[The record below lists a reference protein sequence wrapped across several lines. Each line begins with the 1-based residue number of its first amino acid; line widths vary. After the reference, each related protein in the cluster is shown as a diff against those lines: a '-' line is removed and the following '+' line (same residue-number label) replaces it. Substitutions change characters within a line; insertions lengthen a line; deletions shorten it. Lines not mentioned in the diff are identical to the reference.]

1 MENTQQPPQMISLED
16 IATKTFDKTQET
28 APTLAEQMLPT
39 PPEVVTP
46 PKIEDVVTT
55 PPATEGQ
62 PKATRYSEKIK
73 NLIEDGF
80 LEDVSIT
87 LDDKEV
93 FISEIDIQDKDTY
106 DSILESIKAEKKKQ
120 REEKYISKEGLDETF
135 LKIVETRKA
144 GGNVNEIIK
153 ENVSAIDQ
161 LSNLKNTLDS
171 VEIADAEKEQLAIN
185 IVAQNLQ
192 QKGLSQKVIQA
203 QIEDYIESGN
213 LETQANTILDIH
225 LELHGQ
231 AIEQKKQVELQ
242 RIEKEKEDFKT
253 FKKTISSAYKEFGLP
268 DAIQKVLVENAT
280 KLDEYKIS
288 NSDKLYFEAQQK
300 NPDLYAKVNFLLN
313 NPQEFEKWISGKK
326 ITDAKKEIIRSSIV
340 INTNRKKES
349 KSNSLNTLEDIAAN
363 TFNK

>member
-1 MENTQQPPQMISLED
+1 MENTQQPPQTISLED
-16 IATKTFDKTQET
+16 IATKTFGETQET
-28 APTLAEQMLPT
+28 TPTLAEQMLPT
-39 PPEVVTP
+39 PPEVAAL
-46 PKIEDVVTT
+46 PKIEDVVTI
-55 PPATEGQ
+55 PNVEEAQ
-62 PKATRYSEKIK
+62 PKSTRYSEKIK

-106 DSILESIKAEKKKQ
+106 DSILESIKSEKKKQ
-120 REEKYISKEGLDETF
+120 RDEKYISKEGLDETF

-161 LSNLKNTLDS
+161 LSNLRNTLDS
-171 VEIADAEKEQLAIN
+171 ADVEDKDKEQLAIN

-203 QIEDYIESGN
+203 QIEDYIENGN
-213 LETQANTILDIH
+213 LETEANIILDNH

-231 AIEQKKQVELQ
+231 AIEQKKQVELE
-242 RIEKEKEDFKT
+242 RVEKEKEDFKT
-253 FKKTISSAYKEFGLP
+253 FKKTISSTYKEFGLP
-268 DAIQKVLVENAT
+268 DAMQKVLVENAT

-288 NSDKLYFEAQQK
+288 NTDKLYFEAQQK
-300 NPDLYAKVNFLLN
+300 NPELYSKVNFLLN
-313 NPQEFEKWISGKK
+313 NPKEFEKWISGKSV
-326 ITDAKKEIIRSSIV
+326 TEAKKEIIKSSIV

-349 KSNSLNTLEDIAAN
+349 KSNSLNTLEDIAAS

>member
-55 PPATEGQ
+55 PSATEGQ

-192 QKGLSQKVIQA
+192 QKG
-203 QIEDYIESGN
+203 IENDMIEAHIKNYIEKGT
-213 LETQANTILDIH
+213 LETIANSVLDNH

-242 RIEKEKEDFKT
+242 RVEKEKEDFKV
-253 FKKTISSAYKEFGLP
+253 FKKTISSTYKEFGLP
-268 DAIQKVLVENAT
+268 DAMQKVLVENAT

-288 NSDKLYFEAQQK
+288 NSDKLYFEAQEK
-300 NPDLYAKVNFLLN
+300 NPNLFAKVNFLLN
-313 NPQEFEKWISGKK
+313 NPEEFEKWISGKK